1 MSADKE
7 NETQNP
13 RKFSAILTIPQNT
26 KVKPNRPKLPKAISG
41 KEMIK
46 FLEDRKNKK
55 EEEARL
61 NEVRK
66 ADRENRRKEKLLL
79 QEQRRKEREEKKQN
93 KDLKKKKTDSK
104 SRKRKRKSET

>member
-1 MSADKE
+1 
-7 NETQNP
+7 
-13 RKFSAILTIPQNT
+13 
-26 KVKPNRPKLPKAISG
+26 
-41 KEMIK
+41 MIK

-61 NEVRK
+61 KEVQK

-93 KDLKKKKTDSK
+93 KDLKKKKTDFIIPDNSLLDLT
-104 SRKRKRKSET
+104 RKQSSLYNI